1 MNFWGSNWSKTLKQ
15 RYRPSPDMSGLA
27 RVVRPE
33 LLGAAGAEDSKTNV
47 MAVSPLIAAELIE
60 LPIFRWTSRFFLVK
74 SPFCIGEIRLMN
86 PPMFQA
92 TPPPTPPQPRPGVR
106 ASRHGAPC
114 PRTAAGRRGRWRHWE
129 RCRRG
134 AVEGFSG
141 KQLVPNRNKLIRCSI
156 IFYIILFSNL
166 QLGDYKDVVDPN
178 QPWIQYIDVYW
189 TTGVCHGLSEN
200 FVSPNPVFHDVFSQ
214 QKQ

>member
-1 MNFWGSNWSKTLKQ
+1 MNFPFF
-15 RYRPSPDMSGLA
+15 PSQIPILHRWDPL
-27 RVVRPE
+27 E
-33 LLGAAGAEDSKTNV
+33 
-47 MAVSPLIAAELIE
+47 SP
-60 LPIFRWTSRFFLVK
+60 K
-74 SPFCIGEIRLMN
+74 SPEKPVL
-86 PPMFQA
+86 FQA

-156 IFYIILFSNL
+156 IFYIMLFSNL

-200 FVSPNPVFHDVFSQ
+200 WVSPNPVFHDVFSQ